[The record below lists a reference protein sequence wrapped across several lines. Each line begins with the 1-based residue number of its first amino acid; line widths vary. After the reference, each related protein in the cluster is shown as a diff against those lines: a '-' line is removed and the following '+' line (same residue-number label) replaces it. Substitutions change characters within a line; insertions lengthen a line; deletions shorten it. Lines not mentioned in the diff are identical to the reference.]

1 MKKPWDRLNEEP
13 RPLVGDLKMKAGG
26 VCSSIKSSSFHKE
39 SLKIERFQVQQF
51 CKIIKCP
58 NPTPPF
64 FCSWKN
70 VWSKVRACPS
80 PHQPA
85 GDVYVE
91 ERLEI
96 MESRVQNTLVQN
108 TLLSRYG
115 ILVSGCRWRGE
126 VERLYGLYQLRIIL
140 KKSFL
145 GGCKTSK

>member
-1 MKKPWDRLNEEP
+1 MK
-13 RPLVGDLKMKAGG
+13 
-26 VCSSIKSSSFHKE
+26 CH
-39 SLKIERFQVQQF
+39 
-51 CKIIKCP
+51 

-85 GDVYVE
+85 GELWVE
-91 ERLEI
+91 ERQ
-96 MESRVQNTLVQN
+96 ESRVSVVQN

-115 ILVSGCRWRGE
+115 ILISGCRWRGE
-126 VERLYGLYQLRIIL
+126 VERLYGLYQFRIIL

-145 GGCKTSK
+145 GGCKTSKKSQICRVICHFWSLKRQSTCFRQFRRGRIATFHNSPTSLKIYTEVH